1 MSKDIRY
8 YFGSSNTNQQIID
21 ASANQLASTTNENS
35 LKLEAFTDGSA
46 INNGKKNVL
55 SGIGVFYPDTSLN
68 LVNKAVNCNKF
79 IQKNPKYS
87 IKPTNN
93 VAELL
98 AILFA
103 IEDLLPIAFAKDP
116 IPSLVIYS
124 DSEYSINCITKWADG
139 WKKAGWK
146 KKGNAEIKNL
156 EIIKIIYSYY
166 KKNKIRFVHVNSHQ
180 AEPYPKG
187 SERWQLW
194 YGNDM
199 ADKLAVQGAKSF

>member
-8 YFGSSNTNQQIID
+8 YFGSNQSIDDKSPSLTENKSNKNTI
-21 ASANQLASTTNENS
+21 
-35 LKLEAFTDGSA
+35 KLEAFTDGSA

-55 SGIGVFYPDTSLN
+55 SGIGVFFPDTSLN

-79 IQKNPKYS
+79 IQKNPKYG

-103 IEDLLPIAFAKDP
+103 IEELLPIAYSMTPK
-116 IPSLVIYS
+116 PSLVIYS
-124 DSEYSINCITKWADG
+124 DSEYSINCITKWSDG

-156 EIIKIIYSYY
+156 EIIKPIYEYY
-166 KKNKIRFVHVNSHQ
+166 KKNKIRFVHVNSHK

-187 SERWQLW
+187 SESWQLW

>member
-8 YFGSSNTNQQIID
+8 YFGSSNTNEKINDI
-21 ASANQLASTTNENS
+21 SSNQSENKQNKNTI
-35 LKLEAFTDGSA
+35 KLEAFTDGSA

-55 SGIGVFYPDTSLN
+55 SGIGVFYPDCSLN

-79 IQKNPKYS
+79 IQKNPKYG

-103 IEDLLPIAFAKDP
+103 IEDLLPIAYTKDP
-116 IPSLVIYS
+116 VSSLVIYS
-124 DSEYSINCITKWADG
+124 DSEYSINCITKWADS

-146 KKGNAEIKNL
+146 KKDQAEIKNL
-156 EIIKIIYSYY
+156 EIIKPI
-166 KKNKIRFVHVNSHQ
+166 H
-180 AEPYPKG
+180 
-187 SERWQLW
+187 
-194 YGNDM
+194 
-199 ADKLAVQGAKSF
+199 